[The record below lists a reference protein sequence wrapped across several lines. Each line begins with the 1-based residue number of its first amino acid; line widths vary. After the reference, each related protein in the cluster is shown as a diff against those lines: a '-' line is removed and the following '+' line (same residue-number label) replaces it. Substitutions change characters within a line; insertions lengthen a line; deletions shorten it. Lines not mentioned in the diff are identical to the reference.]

1 MILSFPLEIASGSNI
16 PIFLE
21 VREITIGN
29 FIQRTDA
36 FFVIIWLLT
45 ILSYLSIMMA
55 FTLLIFKK
63 ITNIQNQEAVSNC
76 IFAILFAT
84 ALSYDNILQIR
95 ALQSTVYK
103 NWFLI
108 FIFGF
113 NISILFF
120 ANIKQHLIK
129 KKKGELNNNEI

>member
-1 MILSFPLEIASGSNI
+1 MILSFPLAIASGSNI

-45 ILSYLSIMMA
+45 ILSYLSIIMA

-84 ALSYDNILQIR
+84 ALSYNNILQIR
-95 ALQSTVYK
+95 
-103 NWFLI
+103 FLI